1 MELAIVGLIRK
12 TTFNAAHLPGDID
25 GASHIYILNKL
36 TLYICAIWD
45 GQRTEASLCFDSL

>member
-12 TTFNAAHLPGDID
+12 TTFDAAHLPGDID
-25 GASHIYILNKL
+25 GASDICMLNKL
-36 TLYICAIWD
+36 TLCICIIWD

>member
-25 GASHIYILNKL
+25 GASHICILNKL
-36 TLYICAIWD
+36 TLYMCAIWD